1 MSLIETLGLKES
13 PFRKDSVFVGATK
26 NGGKMQ
32 LEYMSFDDLR
42 LHTSILGATGTGK
55 TVLLTTMITQFIRNG
70 WGVLLLDMK
79 FDPAMF
85 RSAWA
90 TACICGREK
99 DFKLLSPFGVESER
113 GVLGEYG
120 TCSYNPL
127 LGIDSPIAATAAILK
142 AAAKD
147 KAGDAYW
154 EGVKEGIVDTLVRAF
169 LSTGL
174 PYSFKDLWAALESP
188 TALGRLLN
196 ISKDPEANLILA
208 DWLSKVNHYDP
219 RVRAD
224 HDKYVQGAK
233 MFFRTLGTGT
243 LGTLL
248 NSYDSDV
255 SLKKAYRDNQIIWAV
270 LPSLQIDHTAK
281 SMGKLILSELRY
293 LAGEIQATMET
304 RKPFLVVVD
313 EFENFVFPGMTDL
326 FDKGRGAGISMVIAN
341 QSPAQIDLEHSKEM
355 RAVITA
361 NTRNKIVMATE
372 DPDIA
377 KFFAELTGKDDTA
390 ISFNFDGFGMRE
402 ADQYLIQPR
411 VFTEMDDFSMVLR
424 KKGVTKRGHVVALP
438 TDWELGVDVPRPR
451 FEPTIFREGGVRLW
465 EQVQGAGPAIP
476 ARSAKK

>member
-1 MSLIETLGLKES
+1 MSLIETLDLKES
-13 PFRKDSVFVGATK
+13 PFRRDSVFVGATK
-26 NGGKMQ
+26 NGDKML

-55 TVLLTTMITQFIRNG
+55 TVLLSTLMAQFIRNG

-85 RSAWA
+85 KSAWA

-99 DFKLLSPFGVESER
+99 DFKLLSPFGAESER
-113 GVLGEYG
+113 GVLGELG

-127 LGIDSPIAATAAILK
+127 LEIDSPIAATAAIMK

-154 EGVKEGIVDTLVRAF
+154 EGVKEGIVDTLVRGF

-174 PYSFKDLWAALESP
+174 PYSFKDMWAALESP
-188 TALGRLLN
+188 AALGRLLQL
-196 ISKDPEANLILA
+196 SKDSEANLVLME
-208 DWLSKVNHYDP
+208 WVNKTNDPDP
-219 RVRAD
+219 RVRTEFE
-224 HDKYVQGAK
+224 KYVQGAK
-233 MFFRTLGTGT
+233 MFFRSLGSGT
-243 LGTLL
+243 LGAMLS
-248 NSYDSDV
+248 SYHRDV
-255 SLKKAYRDNQIIWAV
+255 SIKSAYRDNQIIWAV

-281 SMGKLILSELRY
+281 SLGKLMLSDLRY

-304 RKPFLVVVD
+304 RKPFIVVVD
-313 EFENFVFPGMTDL
+313 EFENFVFPGITDL
-326 FDKGRGAGISMVIAN
+326 FDKGRSAGICMVVAN
-341 QSPAQIDLEHSKEM
+341 QSPSQIDLEHSKEM

-390 ISFNFDGFGMRE
+390 LSFNIDGFGMRE

-411 VFTEMDDFSMVLR
+411 VFTEMDDFSMIFR
-424 KKGVTKRGHVVALP
+424 KKGATKRGHVIALP
-438 TDWELGVDVPRPR
+438 SDWELGIDIPRPR
-451 FEPTIFREGGVRLW
+451 FEPSTSRDGGVRLW
-465 EQVQGAGPAIP
+465 EYVQGGQ
-476 ARSAKK
+476 AKQPKKR